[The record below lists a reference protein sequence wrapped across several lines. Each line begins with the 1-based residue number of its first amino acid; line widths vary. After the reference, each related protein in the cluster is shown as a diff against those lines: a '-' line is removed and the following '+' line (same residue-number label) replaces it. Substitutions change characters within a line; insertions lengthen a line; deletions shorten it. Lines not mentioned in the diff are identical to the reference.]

1 MFIMSVLRGCVGN
14 YLIVRIVVLRV
25 VEVAVT
31 ATCLI
36 YFFALRN
43 VAGLKSL
50 AGLNAAYQ
58 TP

>member
-1 MFIMSVLRGCVGN
+1 MSVMRGCVGN
-14 YLIVRIVVLRV
+14 YLIVGISVLRV

-50 AGLNAAYQ
+50 AGLNTANQ